1 MSTQVTS
8 AAERQGLQT
17 ELENYLR
24 ELKLTMFLEHYQAYA
39 KDAARTD
46 LSYERF
52 LLALC
57 EVEASHRLA
66 KRINYWPHASKISL
80 YQRNFE
86 L

>member
-1 MSTQVTS
+1 MSAQIIST
-8 AAERQGLQT
+8 AERQGFQAT
-17 ELENYLR
+17 LESYLR
-24 ELKLTMFLEHYQAYA
+24 DLKLTMFLEHYQAYA

-57 EVEASHRLA
+57 EVEVSHRLA
-66 KRINYWPHASKISL
+66 KKINYCISL
-80 YQRNFE
+80 SI